1 MRYQASVRTPP
12 RAAIFIVVLCPS
24 QTARLV
30 VVNIQLPN
38 TLALHIRK
46 PDPVTSRSQLRWY
59 RMSRFVCQHARPA
72 LRAHC
77 SPSQQSLPG
86 RAPRHHW
93 PCQLVISVSPLV
105 CVKTRSNSFHSTL
118 EPNTE
123 VFSKVSRSLAQFT
136 LVNSVSTLLNKGG
149 NTCNCPNASQ
159 DFCVNQNKQAS
170 AQLLCSSLVLSR
182 HERSEGRRNSCEAE
196 KCTHSEQH
204 APLQGCREDISGVLC
219 SSWPTQNMPTCQSH
233 ATNMPRFMPMFVQ
246 VKTPTNLKRQIEG
259 KPKESIF
266 SSVGANVSLS
276 FALVG

>member
-1 MRYQASVRTPP
+1 MSGCAVEANRPEPRLQTPEP
-12 RAAIFIVVLCPS
+12 HRLKHAAKPKILEAKS
-24 QTARLV
+24 SL
-30 VVNIQLPN
+30 
-38 TLALHIRK
+38 
-46 PDPVTSRSQLRWY
+46 PDPTY
-59 RMSRFVCQHARPA
+59 RFHERRLPA
-72 LRAHC
+72 A
-77 SPSQQSLPG
+77 S
-86 RAPRHHW
+86 
-93 PCQLVISVSPLV
+93 
-105 CVKTRSNSFHSTL
+105 VKTRSNSFHSTL

-149 NTCNCPNASQ
+149 STCNCPRASQ

-219 SSWPTQNMPTCQSH
+219 SSWPTQKNMSTCQSH

-259 KPKESIF
+259 KQKKAYFLTSWAK
-266 SSVGANVSLS
+266 SRSLRRGETGRLVTHLWW
-276 FALVG
+276 ALELCSLRVL